1 LTGEVYVSC
10 FTRDGTATSPADYT
24 ATSNLLYFA
33 PNVATQTFVIP
44 IIDDF
49 RKESN
54 ETVIVT
60 LSNPTAGTALGT
72 FFSTAL
78 TIVDDDNG
86 PGSPDPTF
94 DPGLGASSLVK
105 ALAVQSDGKM
115 LIGGAFTNVGGLERH
130 YVARL
135 GTNGAVDPGFNTLI
149 GPNALVSSVA
159 TNSAGKVLI
168 GGNFSAVN
176 GTNRNRFA
184 QLASDGSLDSS
195 FGGSNGINSAIF
207 SVLPQPNNRAL
218 VSGAFSAPFNRIGRL
233 RSDGTPDSTFFLG
246 TGPNGA
252 VYSAASQPDGKVII
266 GGDFTTVN
274 GLTRYRVARVDN
286 DGTLDLNFQP
296 PVVVTGAVFSV
307 AVAPDGKVLI
317 AGDFTLVN
325 GTNRNRIARLNQD
338 GSLDIGFDPG
348 AGANAI
354 VYAVAAQPDGK
365 ALIGGDFTT
374 YNRTNR
380 NRIAR
385 LNLDGSLDTSFE
397 PGLGPNNTVFALAP
411 LHDGKVLIGGSFSS
425 VSGLPRLGIARL
437 AGDDP
442 IDVTFQP
449 NSIYLNGQ
457 FTIFFTSQAGQAY
470 IIEASVDLVSWSPL
484 ATVTASSA
492 STSYTDLGAG
502 AYGQRFYR
510 VRLVDP

>member
-1 LTGEVYVSC
+1 
-10 FTRDGTATSPADYT
+10 
-24 ATSNLLYFA
+24 
-33 PNVATQTFVIP
+33 
-44 IIDDF
+44 
-49 RKESN
+49 
-54 ETVIVT
+54 
-60 LSNPTAGTALGT
+60 
-72 FFSTAL
+72 
-78 TIVDDDNG
+78 
-86 PGSPDPTF
+86 
-94 DPGLGASSLVK
+94 
-105 ALAVQSDGKM
+105 M
-115 LIGGAFTNVGGLERH
+115 
-130 YVARL
+130 
-135 GTNGAVDPGFNTLI
+135 
-149 GPNALVSSVA
+149 
-159 TNSAGKVLI
+159 
-168 GGNFSAVN
+168 
-176 GTNRNRFA
+176 
-184 QLASDGSLDSS
+184 
-195 FGGSNGINSAIF
+195 
-207 SVLPQPNNRAL
+207 
-218 VSGAFSAPFNRIGRL
+218 
-233 RSDGTPDSTFFLG
+233 
-246 TGPNGA
+246 
-252 VYSAASQPDGKVII
+252 
-266 GGDFTTVN
+266 
-274 GLTRYRVARVDN
+274 ARVDN

>member
-1 LTGEVYVSC
+1 
-10 FTRDGTATSPADYT
+10 
-24 ATSNLLYFA
+24 LYFA
-33 PNVATQTFVIP
+33 PSVGTQTFVIP

-60 LSNPTAGTALGT
+60 LANPTAGTALGI
-72 FFSTAL
+72 FASAVL

-135 GTNGAVDPGFNTLI
+135 GTNGAVDPGFNTSI

-176 GTNRNRFA
+176 GTNRNRLA

-207 SVLPQPNNRAL
+207 SVLPQANNRAL
-218 VSGAFSAPFNRIGRL
+218 VGGAFSAPFNRIGRV

-266 GGDFTTVN
+266 AGDFTTVN

-317 AGDFTLVN
+317 AGDFTVVN

-338 GSLDIGFDPG
+338 GSLDTGFDPG
-348 AGANAI
+348 TGANAI
-354 VYAVAAQPDGK
+354 IYAVAAQPDGK

-397 PGLGPNNTVFALAP
+397 PGIGPNNTVFAVAP
-411 LHDGKVLIGGSFSS
+411 LRDGKVLIGGSFSS
-425 VSGLPRLGIARL
+425 VSGLPRPGIARL

-457 FTIFFTSQAGQAY
+457 FTIFFTSQAGKAY
-470 IIEASVDLVSWSPL
+470 IVEASVDLVSWSPL
-484 ATVTASSA
+484 ATVTATGA
-492 STSYTDLGAG
+492 LTGYTDVGAG
-502 AYGQRFYR
+502 GYGQRFYR
-510 VRLVDP
+510 VRLSDP